1 MIRFGGPKFPREQGE
16 AFGDVEEE
24 GIEVYI
30 YREREAMNWRTM
42 DVTPLGTSGRS
53 KELSL

>member
-30 YREREAMNWRTM
+30 ERERER
-42 DVTPLGTSGRS
+42 R
-53 KELSL
+53 